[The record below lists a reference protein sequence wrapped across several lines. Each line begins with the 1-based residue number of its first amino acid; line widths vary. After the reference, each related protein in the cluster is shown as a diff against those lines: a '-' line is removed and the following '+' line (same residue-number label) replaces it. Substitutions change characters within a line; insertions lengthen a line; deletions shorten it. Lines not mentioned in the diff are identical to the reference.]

1 MASPWTSRRTLLPG
15 RSKTRFGLLTHL
27 FLHARAQRQHGDT
40 GGAKS
45 KTVTISTERLKA
57 LIGNLRGTVDGLKW
71 EPAGTEWADYA
82 DNTSYTDAATAAK
95 ARLVE
100 AMLKDAGGDV
110 VWDLGANNGRYS
122 AIAAG
127 LGRHVVS
134 WDIDPAAVEQH
145 HRALKQKGET
155 RITPLL
161 IDLADP
167 SPAMGWALSE
177 RTSLVERSNADVL
190 MGLALVHHLAI
201 GRNVPLP
208 MVASFFAEL
217 APDLILEW
225 VPRGDVMV
233 EKLLSGRKDIFD
245 GYHEEGFQAAFEGA
259 GWETC
264 AREPIEG
271 STRVLY
277 RFRRRLTGCAGP
289 PAHAAFRGLASAAA
303 QVLAGDAPCGQRRA
317 QALEIVHG
325 QEQGRRPEDQDLR
338 TRPEVDLHAAVRAA
352 TERQVAA
359 ADAAPD
365 AERGDGAPRA
375 RDVPGADV
383 RQRHPRMSDAEAGV
397 ERVGGER
404 DHRLLARPAHRRC
417 AAAWASGGGW
427 GSADRRRAARA
438 RERRDGHGGGLLSCA
453 CGAGRRTAA
462 ARHDAPDP
470 AADALHGPLHLRRAC
485 RPARRPPRRTPG
497 R

>member
-1 MASPWTSRRTLLPG
+1 MGEPISSPASGAAGRDPGSWRDPSGFVFRRDGVVYRQIAPSFEAEWTAYTGKLHAGLVKRGAVLAFDEQPLDLALDPATAWKVIKPEQLDLISYPYEWSFGQLKDAALLTLDLQLAALDAGMTLRDASAYNIQLRGTAPVLIDSLSFEPHEAGQPWVAYRQFCEHFLAPLALMSIRDVRMARMLRASVDGIPLDLAAELLPG
-15 RSKTRFGLLTHL
+15 RSKARFGLLTHL

-45 KTVTISTERLKA
+45 KQVTISDDRLKA
-57 LIGNLRGTVDGLKW
+57 LIGNLRGTVNGLTW
-71 EPAGTEWADYA
+71 DPAGTEWADYA
-82 DNTSYTDAATAAK
+82 DNTSYTDAATAEK

-127 LGRHVVS
+127 LGRNVVA

-177 RTSLVERSNADVL
+177 RASLVERSNADVL

-208 MVASFFAEL
+208 MIASFFAEL

-225 VPRGDVMV
+225 VPREDVMV
-233 EKLLSGRKDIFD
+233 QKLLSGRKDIFD
-245 GYHEEGFQAAFEGA
+245 GYTEDGFRSAFEA
-259 GWETC
+259 NGWETG

-271 STRVLY
+271 SPRVLY
-277 RFRRRLTGCAGP
+277 RFRRR
-289 PAHAAFRGLASAAA
+289 
-303 QVLAGDAPCGQRRA
+303 
-317 QALEIVHG
+317 
-325 QEQGRRPEDQDLR
+325 
-338 TRPEVDLHAAVRAA
+338 
-352 TERQVAA
+352 
-359 ADAAPD
+359 
-365 AERGDGAPRA
+365 
-375 RDVPGADV
+375 
-383 RQRHPRMSDAEAGV
+383 
-397 ERVGGER
+397 
-404 DHRLLARPAHRRC
+404 
-417 AAAWASGGGW
+417 
-427 GSADRRRAARA
+427 
-438 RERRDGHGGGLLSCA
+438 
-453 CGAGRRTAA
+453 
-462 ARHDAPDP
+462 
-470 AADALHGPLHLRRAC
+470 
-485 RPARRPPRRTPG
+485 
-497 R
+497 